1 MYLAKTITSIHNI
14 GFVST
19 RFSGI
24 DGVSLETAK
33 WAEVLESMG
42 YTCYYF
48 SGLSD
53 RNPAVSMVVPEAFF
67 DHPDIRRVQ
76 EHCFGNIERPGIITG
91 EIHRLRK
98 KLKKGLY
105 QFIRNFHID
114 FLIIETAVTIP
125 MNIPLGLAI
134 SEVIAETAMPSI
146 AHHHDFYWERQRFM
160 VNAVQDYLSAAF
172 PPDLPTLAHVVINT
186 EAQRQLS
193 HRCGISSFMIP
204 NVFDYSKDPPG
215 IDEYNADLRE
225 ALGIDR
231 SDIFLLQPTRV
242 IARKGIE
249 HAVELASRL
258 GTKKV
263 KLFISHQ
270 TRDEGKDYYKRVMSY
285 ARQMDVDVIL
295 RPDVV
300 SLKRGINAEGKKVYS
315 LFDVYPHADF
325 VTYPSTYEG
334 FGNAFLEAVYF
345 KKPILVNRY
354 AIFQQDIEPVGFDVV
369 IMDTYISDET
379 VRRVKRILRHPEI
392 AQKSCEKNFELGRK
406 YFSYEVLERKLKMIL
421 LNFGVMNGYTSNQ

>member
-1 MYLAKTITSIHNI
+1 MYLAKTITGIRNI

-33 WAEVLESMG
+33 WAEVLGRMG
-42 YTCYYF
+42 YSSFYF

-53 RNPAVSMVVPEAFF
+53 RDENCSMVVPEAFF

-76 EHCFGNIERPGIITG
+76 ERCFGSIERSEILTG

-98 KLKKGLY
+98 KLKKSLY
-105 QFIRNFHID
+105 QFIKKFKID
-114 FLIIETAVTIP
+114 FLIIENAVTIP
-125 MNIPLGLAI
+125 MNLPLGLAI
-134 SEVIAETAMPSI
+134 SEVVAETAMPGI

-160 VNAVQDYLSAAF
+160 VNAVQDYLSMAF

-186 EAQRQLS
+186 EARRQLS
-193 HRCGISSFMIP
+193 YRRGISSLMVP

-215 IDEYNADLRE
+215 IDSYNLDLRS
-225 ALGIDR
+225 ALGIDD
-231 SDIFLLQPTRV
+231 SDIFILQPTRV

-270 TRDEGKDYYKRVMSY
+270 ARDEGNDYYKRVMSY
-285 ARQMDVDVIL
+285 ARQMDVNVIL

-300 SLKRGINAEGKKVYS
+300 SVERGRTPEGKKLYS

-354 AIFQQDIEPVGFDVV
+354 SIFQQDIEPVGFEVV
-369 IMDTYISDET
+369 VMDSYISDEN
-379 VRRVKRILRHPEI
+379 VRQVKRIIKNKSE
-392 AQKSCEKNFELGRK
+392 AKKSCDKNFEVAKK
-406 YFSYEVLERKLKMIL
+406 YFSYEILERKLKMIL
-421 LNFGVMNGYTSNQ
+421 LNFGIVNGKPV